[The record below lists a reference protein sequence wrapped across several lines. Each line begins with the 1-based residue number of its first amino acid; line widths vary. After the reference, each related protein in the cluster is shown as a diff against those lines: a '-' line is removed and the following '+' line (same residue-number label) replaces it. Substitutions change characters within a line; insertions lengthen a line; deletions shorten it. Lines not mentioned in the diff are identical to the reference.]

1 MQIARILHHVQLDS
15 LRHTDDRERFAQGP
29 GVQQH
34 VRRAPIELHID
45 VRVVFDV
52 ERHDQQLR
60 SVVCFLSAFRPHF
73 WIMLKSEQTDVH
85 CNPGLLNIVKQL
97 PVANGT
103 TTTTVSPAPIADG
116 RILDVSSIVSLILW
130 FMVILYTSFSSA
142 SKGDK
147 LVQLGTGNKD
157 RTDLDADGRWFHF
170 WIGFYF
176 QV

>member
-1 MQIARILHHVQLDS
+1 
-15 LRHTDDRERFAQGP
+15 
-29 GVQQH
+29 
-34 VRRAPIELHID
+34 
-45 VRVVFDV
+45 
-52 ERHDQQLR
+52 
-60 SVVCFLSAFRPHF
+60 
-73 WIMLKSEQTDVH
+73 MLKSEQTDVH

-170 WIGFYF
+170 
-176 QV
+176 